1 MHRKWGMGNRVT
13 HFATAASESEEK
25 RAGGLE
31 DAVENSKAP
40 HSDSDSFASN
50 SSNSAGATVAA
61 HEKGW
66 MMGIPLTKA
75 ARRILIVDDET
86 AIADTL
92 ALIFQLQRYEVRVAY
107 TAERAVEMI
116 AEWVP
121 ELAVLD
127 VMLPEMNGIEL
138 ALVIKA
144 NHPRCH
150 VLLFSGHANTGMLL
164 EEAGRKGYQFEI
176 LAKPVQPEVM
186 LERASALLSGPDE
199 SIYN

>member
-1 MHRKWGMGNRVT
+1 MGNRVT

>member
-1 MHRKWGMGNRVT
+1 MGNRVT
-13 HFATAASESEEK
+13 DSCFATAASDSEEK
-25 RAGGLE
+25 RAAGGLE
-31 DAVENSKAP
+31 DAGGNSKAP

-50 SSNSAGATVAA
+50 PSNSAGVTIAS

-92 ALIFQLQRYEVRVAY
+92 ALIFQLQRYDVRVAY
-107 TAERAVEMI
+107 RAETAIEMI

-127 VMLPEMNGIEL
+127 VMLAEMNGIEL

-176 LAKPVQPEVM
+176 LAKPVQPELM

>member
-1 MHRKWGMGNRVT
+1 MGNRVKQLDSAQT
-13 HFATAASESEEK
+13 ESDGKEK
-25 RAGGLE
+25 RATGGLN
-31 DAVENSKAP
+31 DPCENSKAP

-50 SSNSAGATVAA
+50 TSNGREVRIASR
-61 HEKGW
+61 EKGW
-66 MMGIPLTKA
+66 VMGIPVQKG

-92 ALIFQLQRYEVRVAY
+92 SLIFQLQRYDVRVAY
-107 TAERAVEMI
+107 TAESAIEMI

-127 VMLPEMNGIEL
+127 VMLPAMNGIDL
-138 ALVIKA
+138 ALVIKD
-144 NHPRCH
+144 NYPRCH
-150 VLLFSGHANTGMLL
+150 VILFSGHANTGMLL

-176 LAKPVQPEVM
+176 LAKPVQPELM

>member
-1 MHRKWGMGNRVT
+1 
-13 HFATAASESEEK
+13 
-25 RAGGLE
+25 
-31 DAVENSKAP
+31 
-40 HSDSDSFASN
+40 
-50 SSNSAGATVAA
+50 
-61 HEKGW
+61 
-66 MMGIPLTKA
+66 MGIPLTKA

-176 LAKPVQPEVM
+176 LAKPVQLELI

>member
-1 MHRKWGMGNRVT
+1 MGNRVT
-13 HFATAASESEEK
+13 HLGSARTENDGKEMRATGS
-25 RAGGLE
+25 LE
-31 DAVENSKAP
+31 DPGENSKAP
-40 HSDSDSFASN
+40 HSDSDSTASN
-50 SSNSAGATVAA
+50 PSNSEDAVIAS

-66 MMGIPLTKA
+66 VMGITVQKG

-92 ALIFQLQRYEVRVAY
+92 SLIFQLQRYDVRVAY
-107 TAERAVEMI
+107 TAERAIEMI

-127 VMLPEMNGIEL
+127 VMLPAMNGIDL

-144 NHPRCH
+144 NYPRCH
-150 VLLFSGHANTGMLL
+150 VILFSGHANTGMLL
-164 EEAGRKGYQFEI
+164 EEAGRKGHQFEI
-176 LAKPVQPEVM
+176 LAKPVQPELM

-199 SIYN
+199 SHYN

>member
-1 MHRKWGMGNRVT
+1 MGNRVT

-50 SSNSAGATVAA
+50 PSNSASATVAP

-75 ARRILIVDDET
+75 ARKILIVDDET

-176 LAKPVQPEVM
+176 LAKPVQPELM

>member
-1 MHRKWGMGNRVT
+1 MGNRVT

-107 TAERAVEMI
+107 SAERAVEMI

-164 EEAGRKGYQFEI
+164 EEAGRKGHQFEI

>member
-1 MHRKWGMGNRVT
+1 MGNRVT

-138 ALVIKA
+138 AIVIKA

>member
-1 MHRKWGMGNRVT
+1 MGNRVT

-164 EEAGRKGYQFEI
+164 EEAGRKGHQFEI